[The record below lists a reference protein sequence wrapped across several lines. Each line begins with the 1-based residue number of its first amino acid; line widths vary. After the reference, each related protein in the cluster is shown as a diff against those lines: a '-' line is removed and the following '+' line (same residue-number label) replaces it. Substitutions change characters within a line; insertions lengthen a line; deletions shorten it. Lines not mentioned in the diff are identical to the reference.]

1 MKVRMMSQVKFA
13 PNIVRRKK
21 SEIKGRLLKF
31 RGENFLYS
39 SETREIF
46 FRIQEPYYSAGKKY
60 GWNPPI
66 GLGINEDAL
75 NFAVKKNLRI
85 GVFVGNTKDRYYS
98 IPAYKWRRFALKHNS
113 IEEHGSTKIYIAQF
127 SDSLFNTIYVEN
139 SLVNQPPSYCQVCG
153 LNDPD
158 LGCLNESR
166 CPFRRGYN

>member
-21 SEIKGRLLKF
+21 SEIKGKLLKF

-39 SETREIF
+39 SDSKEMF
-46 FRIQEPYYSAGKKY
+46 FKIEEPYYSAGKKY

-75 NFAVKKNLRI
+75 NFAVRQNLRI
-85 GVFVGNTKDRYYS
+85 GVFVKDTVDRYYS
-98 IPAYKWRRFALKHNS
+98 IPAYRWKAFAEKHNS
-113 IEEHGSTKIYIAQF
+113 IERHGETRIYVVQF
-127 SDSLFNTIYVEN
+127 SDSLFNTIYLDLE
-139 SLVNQPPSYCQVCG
+139 SSYCQVCG